1 MSQAFNAQAWG
12 EAWRDGASGCK
23 DAAPIFIVGLP
34 RCGSTLI
41 EQVLSAHPQVA
52 PGGENTAFAPLV
64 GQLVPLLQPGG
75 SMDVFEVAGQRYVD
89 TMKAR
94 CFAQA
99 QAPQASRAAPAPA
112 PPQSTPAS
120 AAPAPPAP
128 PAPAPASAR
137 AAAAARFTDKM
148 LGNFWNLGFVRLAL
162 PNAKIVHA
170 VRSPMDQVGVCYSA
184 VGVRP
189 TCCGRPWTRWECA
202 TVQLECVPPAALA
215 HGPGGSVLQC
225 SWSASHLL
233 RSPMGQA
240 GVCYSAVRVP
250 LTCCARP
257 RTSY

>member
-1 MSQAFNAQAWG
+1 
-12 EAWRDGASGCK
+12 
-23 DAAPIFIVGLP
+23 
-34 RCGSTLI
+34 
-41 EQVLSAHPQVA
+41 VLSAHPQVA

-112 PPQSTPAS
+112 PPQSTPTS
-120 AAPAPPAP
+120 AAPAP

-184 VGVRP
+184 VRVRP
-189 TCCGRPWTRWECA
+189 TCCARPWARRECA
-202 TVQLECVPPAALA
+202 TVQLECLSPAALA
-215 HGPGGSVLQC
+215 HGP
-225 SWSASHLL
+225 ATEHLHAHV
-233 RSPMGQA
+233 RD
-240 GVCYSAVRVP
+240 AVRVQDGAGSAGRALQVLP
-250 LTCCARP
+250 RYDGALEGRAAR
-257 RTSY
+257 REHD